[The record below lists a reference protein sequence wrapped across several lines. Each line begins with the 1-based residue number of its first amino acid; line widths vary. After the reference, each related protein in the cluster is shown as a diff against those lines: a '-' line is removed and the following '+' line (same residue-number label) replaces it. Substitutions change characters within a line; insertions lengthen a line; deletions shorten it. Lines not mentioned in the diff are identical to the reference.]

1 LAMGFGPQSMH
12 LAMFPWTGAKL
23 AGILLF
29 GGLFGLSSVLLAVM
43 GKLRFLFLL
52 WSLAVAS
59 VLLNHFLFGS
69 YRFAPGEWR
78 PALYLVLS
86 AWLAV
91 LGAIFL
97 MFDKPRRGPRKYR
110 VK

>member
-1 LAMGFGPQSMH
+1 MH
-12 LAMFPWTGAKL
+12 LAMFPWTGSTL
-23 AGILLF
+23 AHILLF
-29 GGLFGLSSVLLAVM
+29 GGFFGLFTVLLAIM
-43 GKLRFLFLL
+43 GKLRFLFLF
-52 WSLAVAS
+52 WSLAVAG

-78 PALYLVLS
+78 PAFYLVVA

-97 MFDKPRRGPRKYR
+97 MFDKPSPGPRKYR